1 MKLMFTVID
10 SLEKWRSINV
20 VNIHISWIFLMK
32 ASEQRVSSSINFKKR
47 KIMPTTDTVSTYFIS
62 TFILEPNNV
71 E

>member
-1 MKLMFTVID
+1 
-10 SLEKWRSINV
+10 
-20 VNIHISWIFLMK
+20 MK